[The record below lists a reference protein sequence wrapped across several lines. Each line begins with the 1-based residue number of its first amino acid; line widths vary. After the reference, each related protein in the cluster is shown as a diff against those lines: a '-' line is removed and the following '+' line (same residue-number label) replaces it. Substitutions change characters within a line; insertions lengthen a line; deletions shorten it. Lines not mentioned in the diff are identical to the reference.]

1 MCVIMNKENLTYM
14 EVRDLF
20 KVGDKVVYP
29 MQGTGVIES
38 IEERDFLGEL
48 QHYYIIEM
56 ISQNM
61 QIMIPS
67 SKIRAS
73 NLRLISDP
81 LTLNN
86 VLSDFTNKDPNTT
99 KATPPKQ
106 RYKIHMDKIKSG
118 SLEESAEVV
127 WDLVCLNKE
136 KTLNATEKQMLTNAR
151 KFLTGEIALIKKISE
166 DEANELLDTCIG

>member
-1 MCVIMNKENLTYM
+1 M
-14 EVRDLF
+14 EVLNLF

-29 MQGTGVIES
+29 MQGTGIIES
-38 IEERDFLGEL
+38 IEERDFLGEM
-48 QHYYIIEM
+48 QEYYIIEM
-56 ISQNM
+56 ITQNM
-61 QIMIPS
+61 QIMIPY
-67 SKIRAS
+67 SKIKES

-81 LTLNN
+81 ITLDN
-86 VLSDFTNKDPNTT
+86 VLTDFTTKDPHTT

-151 KFLTGEIALIKKISE
+151 KFLTGEISLIRKISE
-166 DEANELLDTCIG
+166 DEANELLDTCIS

>member
-1 MCVIMNKENLTYM
+1 M

-29 MQGTGVIES
+29 MQGTGVIEN
-38 IEERDFLGEL
+38 IEERDFLGEK
-48 QHYYIIEM
+48 QQYYIIAM
-56 ISQNM
+56 FTQNM
-61 QIMIPS
+61 QIMIPA
-67 SKIRAS
+67 SKIKES
-73 NLRLISDP
+73 NLRLISDSS
-81 LTLNN
+81 TLEN
-86 VLSDFTNKDPNTT
+86 VLSDLTTKDPNTT

-136 KTLNATEKQMLTNAR
+136 KTLNATEKQLLTNAR
-151 KFLTGEIALIKKISE
+151 RFLIGEIALIKKISE
-166 DEANELLDTCIG
+166 DEANDFLDTCIS

>member
-1 MCVIMNKENLTYM
+1 MNIVILIYM

-38 IEERDFLGEL
+38 IEERDFLGEK
-48 QHYYIIEM
+48 QQYYIIEM
-56 ISQNM
+56 ITQDM
-61 QIMIPS
+61 QIMIPA
-67 SKIRAS
+67 SKIRQS

-81 LTLNN
+81 KTLNN
-86 VLSDFTNKDPNTT
+86 VLSDFTTKDPHTT

-118 SLEESAEVV
+118 SLEESAEVI

-136 KTLNATEKQMLTNAR
+136 KTLNATEKKMLTNAR
-151 KFLTGEIALIKKISE
+151 KFLTGEMALIKKISE
-166 DEANELLDTCIG
+166 DEANELLDTCIS

>member
-1 MCVIMNKENLTYM
+1 M
-14 EVRDLF
+14 EVLDLF

-29 MQGTGVIES
+29 MQGTGIIDG
-38 IEERDFLGEL
+38 IEERDFLGEI
-48 QHYYIIEM
+48 QQYFIINM
-56 ISQNM
+56 ITQNM

-67 SKIRAS
+67 TKIKKS
-73 NLRLISDP
+73 NLRLISDSG
-81 LTLNN
+81 TLDT
-86 VLSDFTNKDPNTT
+86 VLSDFTTQDPHTT

-118 SLEESAEVV
+118 SLEESAEVI

-151 KFLTGEIALIKKISE
+151 KFLTGEISLIRDISE
-166 DEANELLDTCIG
+166 DEANELLDTCIS